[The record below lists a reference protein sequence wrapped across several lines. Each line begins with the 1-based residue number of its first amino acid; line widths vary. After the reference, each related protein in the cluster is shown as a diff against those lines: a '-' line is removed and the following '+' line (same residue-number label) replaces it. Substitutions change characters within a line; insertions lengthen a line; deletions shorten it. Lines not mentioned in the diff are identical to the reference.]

1 MNNYNDFQ
9 NYYRAM
15 PNNNV
20 MEDRNW
26 NFNMNTNI
34 NPVIDE
40 QKITLSR
47 LQITSSLPSRTY
59 E

>member
-1 MNNYNDFQ
+1 MNNYTDFQ
-9 NYYRAM
+9 NYYQSAPDR
-15 PNNNV
+15 NT

-40 QKITLSR
+40 QKINTIIIYNCNKL
-47 LQITSSLPSRTY
+47 
-59 E
+59 